1 MNRSI
6 RHVPAAITLAV
17 VIGLVCVCPGVSAE
31 ESDAY
36 RRNHVADIA
45 REANHGKAD
54 AQFILGRMYQQ
65 GIGVAKDGAKAVEW
79 YRKAADQGQAA
90 AMSSLGLAYADGLG
104 VPRSEDEA
112 LGWYRKGIESE
123 LRAFATRKL
132 TFPFARSEEDA
143 VKAAAGGNSQVQVFV
158 GKMYLTGNGVAQ
170 NDTEAVRWLTEGA
183 KGFAANQAR
192 PALALLYEEGR
203 GGLTRDK
210 AQALHLYR
218 NAPEATNAMLDH
230 ALSAMALSLTVGA
243 LSVAVHRDQDVT
255 AMDTVQGQ
263 DIWRS
268 YKRDGIYELQRNLLF
283 GKIFEPGRDENE
295 LFPPWSEPG
304 AAKGRRLYAMWVP
317 GTTEHIDL
325 VPESIAAY
333 NADPGGWGGIDG
345 VIPKGTRLRMTR
357 VIFAQTISV
366 HHYYYIAVFIDGP
379 FAGKLVLLNP
389 ISVGGFDA
397 QSYDVEY
404 LRPEFTNRANSFG

>member
-1 MNRSI
+1 MNYSI
-6 RHVPAAITLAV
+6 RDFPTAITLAV
-17 VIGLVCVCPGVSAE
+17 VIGLVCVCQRVSAE
-31 ESDAY
+31 DSGAY

-54 AQFILGRMYQQ
+54 AQFLLGRMYQQ
-65 GIGVAKDGAKAVEW
+65 GIGVAKDGVRAVEW

-90 AMSSLGLAYADGLG
+90 AMSSLGLVYADGLG
-104 VPRSEDEA
+104 VPRSDDEA

-123 LRAFATRKL
+123 LRAFATRRL

-143 VKAAAGGNSQVQVFV
+143 VKAAAGGNSQVQVLV
-158 GKMYLTGNGVAQ
+158 GKMYLTGNGIAQ

-192 PALALLYEEGR
+192 PALALLYEQGR

-210 AQALHLYR
+210 AEALRLYR
-218 NAPEATNAMLDH
+218 DVPEANNAVLDH

-243 LSVAVHRDQDVT
+243 LSIAVHRDQDVT
-255 AMDTVQGQ
+255 AMETVQGQ

-283 GKIFEPGRDENE
+283 GKIFEVGRDENE
-295 LFPPWSEPG
+295 LFPPWGEPG
-304 AAKGRRLYAMWVP
+304 AAKGRRVYAMWVP
-317 GTTEHIDL
+317 GTTDHIDL

-357 VIFAQTISV
+357 VIFVQTISV
-366 HHYYYIAVFIDGP
+366 HQYYYFAAFIDGP

-389 ISVGGFDA
+389 ISIGGFDA

-404 LRPEFTNRANSFG
+404 LRPVTAP

>member
-1 MNRSI
+1 
-6 RHVPAAITLAV
+6 
-17 VIGLVCVCPGVSAE
+17 
-31 ESDAY
+31 
-36 RRNHVADIA
+36 
-45 REANHGKAD
+45 
-54 AQFILGRMYQQ
+54 
-65 GIGVAKDGAKAVEW
+65 
-79 YRKAADQGQAA
+79 
-90 AMSSLGLAYADGLG
+90 MSSLGLAYADGLG
-104 VPRSEDEA
+104 VPRSEDDA

-132 TFPFARSEEDA
+132 TFPFAQSEEDA

-183 KGFAANQAR
+183 KGFAASQAR

-203 GGLTRDK
+203 GGLTGDK

-218 NAPEATNAMLDH
+218 NAPESTNAMLDH
-230 ALSAMALSLTVGA
+230 ALSTMALSLTVGA
-243 LSVAVHRDQDVT
+243 LSVAVHRDQEVT
-255 AMDTVQGQ
+255 AVDTVQGQ
-263 DIWRS
+263 GIWRS

-283 GKIFEPGRDENE
+283 GKLFEPGRGENE
-295 LFPPWSEPG
+295 LFPSWGEPG

-333 NADPGGWGGIDG
+333 NADRGGWGGIDG
-345 VIPKGTRLRMTR
+345 VVPKGTRLRMTS
-357 VIFAQTISV
+357 VIFVQTISV

-404 LRPEFTNRANSFG
+404 LRPVTAP